1 MRMDQ
6 TAARKRALVLVHE
19 HTAVLLGINHLLPTA
34 QGKPHHMMQVVRR
47 IGHQVDVVVGRLNQY
62 GLASGPQ
69 GLKLI
74 LEPDAVTITL
84 DDVGEPLRVAKGTR
98 GTGATVVIGFA
109 ARLLNIEYKC
119 HGLHLQRYDPC
130 AMELGHAQCRRDR
143 VTICRSDAAA
153 RKDGQ
158 TIARILD

>member
-1 MRMDQ
+1 MVEFIR
-6 TAARKRALVLVHE
+6 L
-19 HTAVLLGINHLLPTA
+19 
-34 QGKPHHMMQVVRR
+34 
-47 IGHQVDVVVGRLNQY
+47 IGHQVGIVIGRLDQH
-62 GLASGPQ
+62 GLTGGAQ
-69 GLKLI
+69 GLELI
-74 LEPDAVTITL
+74 LEPNAIAITAN
-84 DDVGEPLRVAKGTR
+84 DVGEPFCIAKGAR
-98 GTGATVVIGFA
+98 GAGATVVVGFA